1 MSSLC
6 RQTNAEAE
14 ETITTDIIS
23 MTHKPGHFVS
33 AEGAGNEK
41 QRQFLLSCGCDKIQG
56 YLIARPLNEEIA
68 IEFLESYSKR

>member
-14 ETITTDIIS
+14 EAITTDIIS
-23 MTHKPGHFVS
+23 MAPKSGHF
-33 AEGAGNEK
+33 ATGEGAENEK
-41 QRQFLLSCGCDKIQG
+41 QRQFLLSCGCDKVQS
-56 YLIARPLNEEIA
+56 YLVARPKDGNIT

>member
-23 MTHKPGHFVS
+23 MAPKSGRFVT
-33 AEGAGNEK
+33 AEGAENEK
-41 QRQFLLSCGCDKIQG
+41 QRQFLLICGCDKVQS
-56 YLIARPLNEEIA
+56 YRVARPKDGNIT